1 MLAKVSNQLS
11 QIDLTPAALY
21 RTHFSMKSVE
31 ILAQC
36 DMWLQ
41 QNGSCRAACEQ
52 LKLELAKLGDTSP
65 TPPTSDTRNTEASP
79 KA

>member
-1 MLAKVSNQLS
+1 
-11 QIDLTPAALY
+11 
-21 RTHFSMKSVE
+21 MKSVE

-65 TPPTSDTRNTEASP
+65 TPPTSDIRFTEAYP